1 MNFYKELIKGLWKE
15 NPVFRLVLGMC
26 PTLAVTTTLENGLGM
41 GVAATF
47 VLVCSN
53 IVISA
58 VRNII
63 PSKVRIP
70 CFIVI
75 IATFVTVVDLL
86 MNGFAHEL
94 HNKLGI
100 FIPLIVV
107 NCIILGRAE
116 AFASKKSVWLSIADG
131 IGMGIG
137 FTLGLGVLGA
147 VREIIGRGTI
157 TLWSTAERS
166 VSLAIPGYVDQSL
179 ILLIL
184 PAGGFI
190 ALGCLLGLMNHVQS
204 VMAKRR
210 GQSFTSPAHLDC
222 RHCVI
227 CKWGK

>member
-1 MNFYKELIKGLWKE
+1 MRFYKELIKGLWKE
-15 NPVFRLVLGMC
+15 NPIFRLVLGMC
-26 PTLAVTTTLENGLGM
+26 PTLAVTTSLENGIGM
-41 GVAATF
+41 GAAATF
-47 VLVCSN
+47 VLICSN
-53 IVISA
+53 IVIAA

-75 IATFVTVVDLL
+75 IATFVTIVDLL

-116 AFASKKSVWLSIADG
+116 AFASKNSVLLSIADG
-131 IGMGIG
+131 IGMGMG
-137 FTLGLGVLGA
+137 FTLGLAVLGA
-147 VREIIGRGTI
+147 VREIIGSGTI
-157 TLWSTAERS
+157 TIWGDISAE
-166 VSLAIPGYVDQSL
+166 IPVYIDQSL

-184 PAGGFI
+184 PSGGFI
-190 ALGCLLGLMNHVQS
+190 ALGCLLGFMNHLQAVIAGRQG
-204 VMAKRR
+204 KT
-210 GQSFTSPAHLDC
+210 FTPPPHLDC